1 MVKLVVSGERDI
13 GIKTHRYDTNLFD
26 FDPRICWQDQKKG
39 GNVPP
44 QVLNVRQLLTAIILP
59 LQCSCVDRH
68 FCQRKSVEILIPA
81 GVIAQVDR
89 IVADIAP
96 NVALCQKGNERHV
109 GHFRLAE
116 RSQGTRYGIMHKAW
130 EPL

>member
-1 MVKLVVSGERDI
+1 MLTGEARSEKDVSQPQNKGENI
-13 GIKTHRYDTNLFD
+13 PTQVF
-26 FDPRICWQDQKKG
+26 
-39 GNVPP
+39 NV
-44 QVLNVRQLLTAIILP
+44 QQLLMAIILP

-96 NVALCQKGNERHV
+96 NVALCQKGNKRHI

-116 RSQGTRYGIMHKAW
+116 RSQGTRYGIMPKAW